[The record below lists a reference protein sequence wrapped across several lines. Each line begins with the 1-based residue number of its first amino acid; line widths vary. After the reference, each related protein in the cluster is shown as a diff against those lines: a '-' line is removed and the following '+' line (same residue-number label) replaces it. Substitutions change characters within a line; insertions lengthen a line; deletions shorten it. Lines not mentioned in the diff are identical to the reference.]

1 MEVFRLVRQKYS
13 KSLSGKGSALSGN
26 RWNSKG
32 VEMIYTAQSRALA
45 MAEVLVHLPLHQL
58 PSDYKMMCI
67 EIPDSLD
74 IKTLKNKDLPKLWNA
89 LPHHMNSQKIGDNF
103 IMQNQFIALKV
114 PSAVVFGDFNYLIN
128 PHHKDL
134 NRIKIQYVADFPF
147 DQRLKSL

>member
-1 MEVFRLVRQKYS
+1 MEVFRLARQKYS
-13 KSLSGKGSALSGN
+13 KSLSGKGAALSGN
-26 RWNSKG
+26 RWNSRG

-89 LPHHMNSQKIGDNF
+89 LPHHMSSQKIGDDF
-103 IMQNQFIALKV
+103 IMQNKFIALKV
-114 PSAVVFGDFNYLIN
+114 PSAVVYGDFNFLIN
-128 PHHKDL
+128 PYH
-134 NRIKIQYVADFPF
+134 ADFNSISIKSVDDFPI
-147 DQRLKSL
+147 DQRLKS

>member
-1 MEVFRLVRQKYS
+1 MEVFRLARQKYS
-13 KSLSGKGSALSGN
+13 KSLSGKGAALSGN

-74 IKTLKNKDLPKLWNA
+74 IKALKSEQLPKLWNA
-89 LPHHMNSQKIGDNF
+89 LPHHMSSQKIGDDF

-114 PSAVVFGDFNYLIN
+114 PSAVVYGDFNFLIN
-128 PHHKDL
+128 PYH
-134 NRIKIQYVADFPF
+134 ADFNSISIKYVDDFPI
-147 DQRLKSL
+147 DQRLRP

>member
-1 MEVFRLVRQKYS
+1 MEVCRLVRQKYS
-13 KSLSGKGSALSGN
+13 KSLSGKGAALSGN

-67 EIPDSLD
+67 EIRDSLD

-89 LPHHMNSQKIGDNF
+89 LPPHIHSQKIGDDF

-114 PSAVVFGDFNYLIN
+114 PSAVVYGDFNFLIN
-128 PHHKDL
+128 PYH
-134 NRIKIQYVADFPF
+134 ADFSSISIKSVDDFPI
-147 DQRLKSL
+147 DQRLKS